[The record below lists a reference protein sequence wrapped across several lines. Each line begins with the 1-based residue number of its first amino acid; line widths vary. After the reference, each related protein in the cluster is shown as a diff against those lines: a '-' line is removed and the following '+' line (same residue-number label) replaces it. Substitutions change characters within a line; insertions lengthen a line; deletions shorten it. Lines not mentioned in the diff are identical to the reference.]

1 MNEEYW
7 KQHMEHQ
14 QRVNDEIRAFRK
26 QRSKFIFDVYRE
38 QKRMNNPGKSDEELH
53 IDKPF
58 VNEIN
63 FDVSFKI
70 NIIYERLHDAI
81 SFFVCEVMC

>member
-63 FDVSFKI
+63 FDFWDKEILQLESYFKK
-70 NIIYERLHDAI
+70 LFHLK
-81 SFFVCEVMC
+81 

>member
-63 FDVSFKI
+63 FDFWDKEIPQLEAYFKK
-70 NIIYERLHDAI
+70 LFHLK
-81 SFFVCEVMC
+81 

>member
-63 FDVSFKI
+63 FDFWDKEILQLEVYFKK
-70 NIIYERLHDAI
+70 LFHLK
-81 SFFVCEVMC
+81 

>member
-38 QKRMNNPGKSDEELH
+38 QKRMNNPGKCDEELH

-63 FDVSFKI
+63 FDFWDKEILQLEAYFKK
-70 NIIYERLHDAI
+70 LFHLK
-81 SFFVCEVMC
+81 